1 MIKLLWRFFL
11 LAALAAGFA
20 WIADR
25 PGTLTIRWL
34 GREIEMSFI
43 AGVVVAVLAVVAIW
57 FVWSLFRRL
66 WASPQAVGR
75 YWAFRKNRKG
85 YESLSRGIIAAGAGD
100 AAAAAKHAAIAG
112 NSLADEPLVNVLAAQ
127 AAQLKGD
134 RASVKRIFEAMT
146 KSPDTEAL
154 GLRGLFSEARQSGD
168 IAAARRHAERAL
180 ALNPRLSWA
189 SAAVLQLQSAAKD
202 WTAAA
207 ATLGQQMKSGLL
219 PVAEGNR
226 KQAAMLAAQA
236 LALEDSDKD
245 AGAGTGAE
253 GAQARSRA
261 RARGT
266 GGGARADLPGLDAQ
280 GLEDPQGD
288 LDRLAPSRHRRV
300 QAHLI
305 PGEGPEARYD
315 RVRDLLK
322 EHKGGIEGAVALARA
337 AAKAKRW
344 DVAREALAPYL
355 DDRPQARICAL
366 MADIEEAAGDKGRAR
381 EWLARA
387 LTAPR
392 DPIWVS
398 DGVASPRWTPV
409 SPVSGE
415 IVPCEWKAPFE
426 MPEQT
431 RNRSARREPPPA
443 ASASRAAWRPRQSHS
458 KPRKWSCP
466 SARPTTRA
474 CPKTSIR
481 PTASRRSLA
490 GRGLKFPSHNGCGP
504 SKIPY
509 TPRRHGKPL

>member
-1 MIKLLWRFFL
+1 MIKLLWRFSL
-11 LAALAAGFA
+11 LVALAAGFA

-43 AGVVVAVLAVVAIW
+43 AGVVAAVLAVVAIW

-75 YWAFRKNRKG
+75 YWAYRKNRKG

-100 AAAAAKHAAIAG
+100 ASAAAKHAAIAG

-168 IAAARRHAERAL
+168 MAAARRHAERAL

-189 SAAVLQLQSAAKD
+189 SGAVLQLQSAARD
-202 WTAAA
+202 WSAAA
-207 ATLGQQMKSGLL
+207 ATLGQQMKSGLI
-219 PVAEGNR
+219 PVADGNR

-236 LALEDSDKD
+236 LALEDSDRN
-245 AGAGTGAE
+245 
-253 GAQARSRA
+253 QALDLA
-261 RARGT
+261 LKAHKLDPALVPAALVAARGLISQAST
-266 GGGARADLPGLDAQ
+266 RKASKILKETWLVSPHPEIAEL
-280 GLEDPQGD
+280 
-288 LDRLAPSRHRRV
+288 

-305 PGEGPEARYD
+305 PGEGPESRYD

-337 AAKAKRW
+337 ASKAKHW
-344 DVAREALAPYL
+344 DVAREALAPWL

-366 MADIEEAAGDKGRAR
+366 MADIEEASGDKGRAR

-409 SPVSGE
+409 SPVSGD

-426 MPEQT
+426 MPEQL
-431 RNRSARREPPPA
+431 EPDRAQETAAAEAGPAPVEAPPKSLEA
-443 ASASRAAWRPRQSHS
+443 PKMVVPQRPPDDPGLPEDFDSS
-458 KPRKWSCP
+458 P
-466 SARPTTRA
+466 
-474 CPKTSIR
+474 
-481 PTASRRSLA
+481 PTARRSLA
-490 GRGLKFPSHNGCGP
+490 AEG
-504 SKIPY
+504 
-509 TPRRHGKPL
+509 

>member
-11 LAALAAGFA
+11 LVVLAAGFA

-43 AGVVVAVLAVVAIW
+43 AGVVLAVLAVVAIW

-75 YWAFRKNRKG
+75 YWAYRKNRKG

-100 AAAAAKHAAIAG
+100 ASAAAKHAAIAG

-168 IAAARRHAERAL
+168 MAAARRHAERAL

-189 SAAVLQLQSAAKD
+189 SSAVLQLQSGAKD
-202 WTAAA
+202 WASAA
-207 ATLGQQMKSGLL
+207 ATLNQQIKSGLM
-219 PVAEGNR
+219 PAAEGNR

-236 LALEDSDKD
+236 LALEEGDK
-245 AGAGTGAE
+245 T
-253 GAQARSRA
+253 QALELA
-261 RARGT
+261 LKAHK
-266 GGGARADLPGLDAQ
+266 LDAA
-280 GLEDPQGD
+280 LVPAA
-288 LDRLAPSRHRRV
+288 LVAARV
-300 QAHLI
+300 LISQASTRKASKILKETWLVSPHPDIAELQAHLI
-305 PGEGPEARYD
+305 PGEGPESRYD

-322 EHKGGIEGAVALARA
+322 ESKGGIEGAVALARA
-337 AAKAKRW
+337 AARAKQW
-344 DVAREALAPYL
+344 GVARDALAPYL
-355 DDRPQARICAL
+355 DERPQARICAL
-366 MADIEEAAGDKGRAR
+366 MADIEEASGDKGRAR
-381 EWLARA
+381 EWLSRA
-387 LTAPR
+387 LNAPR

-398 DGVASPRWTPV
+398 DGVASPRWTPI

-426 MPEQT
+426 MPEQL
-431 RNRSARREPPPA
+431 EPDRP
-443 ASASRAAWRPRQSHS
+443 RAAPPETAATPQTAPPKSLETP
-458 KPRKWSCP
+458 KMVVPQ
-466 SARPTTRA
+466 RA
-474 CPKTSIR
+474 PDD
-481 PTASRRSLA
+481 PGLPEDFDAPQTAARRSLPA
-490 GRGLKFPSHNGCGP
+490 EG
-504 SKIPY
+504 
-509 TPRRHGKPL
+509 

>member
-1 MIKLLWRFFL
+1 MIKLLWRLFL
-11 LAALAAGFA
+11 LVVVAAGFA

-34 GREIEMSFI
+34 GREIEMSFV
-43 AGVVVAVLAVVAIW
+43 AGVVLAVLSVVAIW

-134 RASVKRIFEAMT
+134 RASVKKIFEAMT

-154 GLRGLFSEARQSGD
+154 GLRGLFSEARQAGD
-168 IAAARRHAERAL
+168 MAAARRHAERAL

-189 SAAVLQLQSAAKD
+189 SGAVLQLQSSARD
-202 WTAAA
+202 WQAAA
-207 ATLGQQMKSGLL
+207 ATLAQQIKSGLM
-219 PVAEGNR
+219 PVAEGNT
-226 KQAAMLAAQA
+226 KLAAMHAAQA
-236 LALEDSDKD
+236 LALEDSDKPKALELALKAHKLD
-245 AGAGTGAE
+245 PALVPAALAAARVLITQASTRKASKILKETWVLSPHPDLAE
-253 GAQARSRA
+253 
-261 RARGT
+261 
-266 GGGARADLPGLDAQ
+266 L
-280 GLEDPQGD
+280 
-288 LDRLAPSRHRRV
+288 

-305 PGEGPEARYD
+305 PGEGPDSRYD

-322 EHKGGIEGAVALARA
+322 ESKGGIEGAVALARA
-337 AAKAKRW
+337 AAKAQHW
-344 DVAREALAPYL
+344 DVARKALEPWL
-355 DDRPQARICAL
+355 EDRPQARICAL
-366 MADIEEAAGDKGRAR
+366 MADIEEASGDKGRAR
-381 EWLARA
+381 EWLSRA

-409 SPVSGE
+409 SPVSGN

-426 MPEQT
+426 MPEQLEASRPAPAPT
-431 RNRSARREPPPA
+431 EPPAAAEPPPKSLEA
-443 ASASRAAWRPRQSHS
+443 PKMVVPQRAPDDPGLPEDFDKPASA
-458 KPRKWSCP
+458 
-466 SARPTTRA
+466 T
-474 CPKTSIR
+474 
-481 PTASRRSLA
+481 RRSL
-490 GRGLKFPSHNGCGP
+490 PSEG
-504 SKIPY
+504 
-509 TPRRHGKPL
+509 

>member
-1 MIKLLWRFFL
+1 MIKLLWRFL
-11 LAALAAGFA
+11 LLVALAAGFA

-75 YWAFRKNRKG
+75 YWAYRKNRKG

-100 AAAAAKHAAIAG
+100 ATAAAKHAAIAG

-168 IAAARRHAERAL
+168 MAAARRHAERAL

-189 SAAVLQLQSAAKD
+189 SGAVLQLQSAARD
-202 WTAAA
+202 WPAAA
-207 ATLGQQMKSGLL
+207 ATLSQQMKSGLM

-236 LALEDSDKD
+236 LQLEDGNRTQALELALKAHKLDPTLVPAALVAARVLISQASTRKASKILKETWLVSPHPDI
-245 AGAGTGAE
+245 AE
-253 GAQARSRA
+253 
-261 RARGT
+261 
-266 GGGARADLPGLDAQ
+266 L
-280 GLEDPQGD
+280 
-288 LDRLAPSRHRRV
+288 

-305 PGEGPEARYD
+305 PGEGPESRYD

-322 EHKGGIEGAVALARA
+322 VHKGGIEGAVALARA
-337 AAKAKRW
+337 AAKAKHW
-344 DVAREALAPYL
+344 DVAREALAPWL

-366 MADIEEAAGDKGRAR
+366 MADIEEASGDKGRAR

-409 SPVSGE
+409 SPVSGD

-426 MPEQT
+426 MPEQLEPD
-431 RNRSARREPPPA
+431 RPRDIPPEAGPPPAEPPPKSLEA
-443 ASASRAAWRPRQSHS
+443 PKMVVPQRPPDDPGLPEDFDPPQ
-458 KPRKWSCP
+458 
-466 SARPTTRA
+466 TT
-474 CPKTSIR
+474 T
-481 PTASRRSLA
+481 RRSLA
-490 GRGLKFPSHNGCGP
+490 AEG
-504 SKIPY
+504 
-509 TPRRHGKPL
+509 

>member
-1 MIKLLWRFFL
+1 MIKLLWRFSL
-11 LAALAAGFA
+11 LVVLAAGFA

-75 YWAFRKNRKG
+75 YWAYRKNRKG

-100 AAAAAKHAAIAG
+100 ATAAAKHAAIAG

-134 RASVKRIFEAMT
+134 RGSVKRIFEAMT

-168 IAAARRHAERAL
+168 MAAARRHAERAL

-189 SAAVLQLQSAAKD
+189 SGAVLQLQSAARD
-202 WTAAA
+202 WPAAA
-207 ATLGQQMKSGLL
+207 ATLSQQMKSGLM

-236 LALEDSDKD
+236 LQLEDGNRTQALELALKAHKLDPTLVPAALVAARVLISQASTRKASKILKETWLVSPHPDI
-245 AGAGTGAE
+245 AE
-253 GAQARSRA
+253 
-261 RARGT
+261 
-266 GGGARADLPGLDAQ
+266 L
-280 GLEDPQGD
+280 
-288 LDRLAPSRHRRV
+288 

-305 PGEGPEARYD
+305 PGEGPESRYE
-315 RVRDLLK
+315 RVRELLK

-337 AAKAKRW
+337 AAKAKHW
-344 DVAREALAPYL
+344 DVAREALAPWL

-366 MADIEEAAGDKGRAR
+366 MADIEEASGDKGRAR

-409 SPVSGE
+409 SPVSGD

-426 MPEQT
+426 MPEQIEPD
-431 RNRSARREPPPA
+431 RPRELPPEAGPPPAEPPPKSLEA
-443 ASASRAAWRPRQSHS
+443 PKMVVPQRPPDDPGLPEDFDSPQ
-458 KPRKWSCP
+458 
-466 SARPTTRA
+466 TT
-474 CPKTSIR
+474 T
-481 PTASRRSLA
+481 RRSLA
-490 GRGLKFPSHNGCGP
+490 AEG
-504 SKIPY
+504 
-509 TPRRHGKPL
+509 